1 MAQINNVSR
10 RRLALAVWAAALLL
24 FLLMGVWNVN
34 EDRQEAENRLGSD
47 AGRMAAQ
54 LAALLSLPAWELDE
68 LAARTIVMA
77 AMADD
82 SIYAIKVQSNKGML
96 EGQRRNYQ
104 WEPVPWDDEIPENS
118 VQGMNP
124 LKMEGR
130 PVGTVEVFLSP
141 RITDEDLAQK
151 ARREVARFS
160 ISAAFC
166 TLVLLLLLWHW
177 GDLTRVRVLLFMRTP
192 FHPAARKRV
201 GSAAASV
208 AGDDQPPASAPV
220 AEGEPAPA
228 SAVTAPTDQQ
238 EQIVPPQGLVDGL
251 AEGLAAPQ
259 KEDTAAGAVIS
270 AELGRA
276 FLLRKPEAWR
286 ITAGL
291 FDRTFAHA
299 PGLLLRLYAAD
310 DAENL
315 CRLGRI
321 LEKAAPCV
329 GAERLASAAH
339 AMQWALN
346 DADAASAAQAVE
358 ECELA
363 LREVLEALEGLTRK
377 ESKPSAQEG
386 GR

>member
-1 MAQINNVSR
+1 MHMPHINHVLR
-10 RRLALAVWAAALLL
+10 RRLALIVWAAALLL

-77 AMADD
+77 AMADE
-82 SIYAIKVQSNKGML
+82 SIYAIKVQTTKGML

-130 PVGTVEVFLSP
+130 PVGSVEVYLSP
-141 RITDEDLAQK
+141 RITAEDLAQK
-151 ARREVARFS
+151 ARREVARFCL
-160 ISAAFC
+160 SAAFC
-166 TLVLLLLLWHW
+166 SLVLLLLLWHW
-177 GDLTRVRVLLFMRTP
+177 GDLARVRLLLFERTP
-192 FHPAARKRV
+192 LRV
-201 GSAAASV
+201 GGAGQSGAAVPADAVSPVADAAKVSAPAEAVSAS
-208 AGDDQPPASAPV
+208 PV
-220 AEGEPAPA
+220 AEAVPVEAPA
-228 SAVTAPTDQQ
+228 AQQ
-238 EQIVPPQGLVDGL
+238 SDDI
-251 AEGLAAPQ
+251 
-259 KEDTAAGAVIS
+259 AAGAVIS

-276 FLLRKPEAWR
+276 FLRRRPEAWR
-286 ITAGL
+286 ITAAL

-299 PGLLLRLYAAD
+299 PGLLLRLYTAD

-339 AMQWALN
+339 TMQWAVN
-346 DADAASAAQAVE
+346 DTDAASAAQAVE
-358 ECELA
+358 ECVLA
-363 LREVLEALEGLTRK
+363 LREVLEALEGLQLRK
-377 ESKPSAQEG
+377 KSRPSVQEG

>member
-10 RRLALAVWAAALLL
+10 RRLALIVWAAALLL

-192 FHPAARKRV
+192 FHPDARKRV

>member
-1 MAQINNVSR
+1 MAHINNVLR
-10 RRLALAVWAAALLL
+10 RRLALIVWAAALLL
-24 FLLMGVWNVN
+24 FLLLSVWNVS

-77 AMADD
+77 AMADE
-82 SIYAIKVQSNKGML
+82 SIYAIKVQTNKGML

-192 FHPAARKRV
+192 FHPDARKRV

>member
-1 MAQINNVSR
+1 MAQINNVLR

-130 PVGTVEVFLSP
+130 PVGTVEVYLSP

-177 GDLTRVRVLLFMRTP
+177 GDLTRVRVLFFMRTP
-192 FHPAARKRV
+192 FHPDARKRV
-201 GSAAASV
+201 GSSSASV
-208 AGDDQPPASAPV
+208 AGDDQPPVSVPAA
-220 AEGEPAPA
+220 AGEPAPA
-228 SAVTAPTDQQ
+228 SAVTVSADQQ
-238 EQIVPPQGLVDGL
+238 EQITTPQGLV
-251 AEGLAAPQ
+251 EGLAAPQ
-259 KEDTAAGAVIS
+259 KESIAAGAVIS

-299 PGLLLRLYAAD
+299 PGLLLRLYAAE

>member
-1 MAQINNVSR
+1 MI
-10 RRLALAVWAAALLL
+10 
-24 FLLMGVWNVN
+24 
-34 EDRQEAENRLGSD
+34 
-47 AGRMAAQ
+47 
-54 LAALLSLPAWELDE
+54 
-68 LAARTIVMA
+68 
-77 AMADD
+77 
-82 SIYAIKVQSNKGML
+82 
-96 EGQRRNYQ
+96 
-104 WEPVPWDDEIPENS
+104 
-118 VQGMNP
+118 
-124 LKMEGR
+124 
-130 PVGTVEVFLSP
+130 
-141 RITDEDLAQK
+141 
-151 ARREVARFS
+151 
-160 ISAAFC
+160 
-166 TLVLLLLLWHW
+166 
-177 GDLTRVRVLLFMRTP
+177 
-192 FHPAARKRV
+192 
-201 GSAAASV
+201 
-208 AGDDQPPASAPV
+208 ASA
-220 AEGEPAPA
+220 
-228 SAVTAPTDQQ
+228 DQQ
-238 EQIVPPQGLVDGL
+238 EQIAPPQGLV
-251 AEGLAAPQ
+251 EGLAAPQ
-259 KEDTAAGAVIS
+259 TADELAAPQKESIAAGAVIS

-299 PGLLLRLYAAD
+299 PGLLLRLYAAE